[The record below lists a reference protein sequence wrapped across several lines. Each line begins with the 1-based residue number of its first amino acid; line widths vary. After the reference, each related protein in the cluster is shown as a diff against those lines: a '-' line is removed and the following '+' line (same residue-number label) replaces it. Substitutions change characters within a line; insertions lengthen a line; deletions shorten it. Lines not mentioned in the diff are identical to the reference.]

1 MLNLFPW
8 QTGQWQQFE
17 HARGNNRLA
26 HALLLSG
33 PAGMGKNQ
41 FANLLSASL
50 LCFSPVEHLF
60 PCNQCKSCTLFNAGN
75 HPDINYIRPE
85 DEGKQIKVELIRELI
100 GFINLKSQYE
110 RYKIA
115 VIDPADA
122 MNKSAANTLL
132 KTLEEPPDLSILILV
147 SHRPHLLPVTIRS
160 RCQQIRFNP
169 ALDEETVAWL
179 QATTGV
185 TDNTE
190 SLLTMAG
197 GAPLVAAE
205 MVTGDDIGM
214 QNDLLKDL
222 ESIQPGGND
231 PVRIAE
237 KWNRAGAI
245 RIFKWLMQLI
255 YDMTRLKSNATT
267 LRSYQADTSRR
278 LQRLTNQLDLYKLS
292 TCYELLLKNYALS
305 MSQTSFNT
313 QGLLEDFTIYWQGQF
328 NTTGG

>member
-1 MLNLFPW
+1 M
-8 QTGQWQQFE
+8 
-17 HARGNNRLA
+17 
-26 HALLLSG
+26 
-33 PAGMGKNQ
+33 
-41 FANLLSASL
+41 
-50 LCFSPVEHLF
+50 
-60 PCNQCKSCTLFNAGN
+60 
-75 HPDINYIRPE
+75 
-85 DEGKQIKVELIRELI
+85 
-100 GFINLKSQYE
+100 
-110 RYKIA
+110 
-115 VIDPADA
+115 IDPADA
-122 MNKSAANTLL
+122 MNRSAANTLL
-132 KTLEEPPDLSILILV
+132 KTLEEPPDLSMLILV
-147 SHRPHLLPVTIRS
+147 SNRPDLLPVTIRS

-169 ALDEETVAWL
+169 VLDEKTVAWL

-185 TDNTE
+185 TENTE

-197 GAPLVAAE
+197 GAPLLAAE
-205 MVTGDDIGM
+205 LVTRDDIGM

-222 ESIQPGGND
+222 ESLQQAGDD
-231 PVRIAE
+231 PVRMAE

-255 YDMTRLKSNATT
+255 YDMARLKSSAPL

-313 QGLLEDFTIYWQGQF
+313 QGLLEDFIIYWQGQF